1 MSRLNSFEVIIA
13 LLFIILGFLL
23 LASNLGLFAFDWSM
37 IWALV
42 LIALG
47 GWFIWRAFQPQPFVS
62 QPGVAYGFGD
72 YRPDLAGKEI
82 RQESF
87 SHGFG
92 DFDLDLT
99 RAVFP
104 DGTNRVRASHGF
116 GDLTVILPRD
126 LAVRVKASGG
136 FGDVHVFEQRAEGI
150 GPVLTFQSDDYATAA
165 RKLDLEVSVGFG
177 DAKVVRP

>member
-13 LLFIILGFLL
+13 LLFIVFGFLL

-37 IWALV
+37 VWALI

-47 GWFIWRAFQPQPFVS
+47 GWFIWRAFQPQPFVA
-62 QPGVAYGFGD
+62 QPGAAYGFGD
-72 YRPDLAGKEI
+72 YHPDLAGKEI
-82 RQESF
+82 RKENF

-104 DGTNRVRASHGF
+104 DGTNSVRASHGF
-116 GDLTVILPRD
+116 GDVTVILPRD

-136 FGDVHVFEQRAEGI
+136 FGDVHVFGQRSEGI
-150 GPVLTFQSDDYATAA
+150 GPVLTFQSEDYATAA
-165 RKLDLEVSVGFG
+165 RKLDLEVSFGFG
-177 DAKVVRP
+177 EAKVVRA